1 MDYMNFNEQDLE
13 KMFDELNSIVAK
25 LSFEKN
31 EKKCDIIYNQYREL
45 VGEIKDLIIG
55 KVRDLDEA
63 RQKAKE
69 IADQVD
75 IIKRLSNLVSDQ
87 VNLFDFYKCKI
98 YNYEIQRISKAISK
112 FHRTKK
118 EMYYCR

>member
-1 MDYMNFNEQDLE
+1 MDYMNFNEQDLDN
-13 KMFDELNSIVAK
+13 MFEELNKIVAK

-45 VGEIKDLIIG
+45 VGEIKDLILG

-63 RQKAKE
+63 RAKAKE
-69 IADQVD
+69 IAEQVD

-87 VNLFDFYKCKI
+87 VSNFI
-98 YNYEIQRISKAISK
+98 
-112 FHRTKK
+112 
-118 EMYYCR
+118 

>member
-1 MDYMNFNEQDLE
+1 MDYMNFNEQDLD

-31 EKKCDIIYNQYREL
+31 EKKCDIIYNQYRDL
-45 VGEIKDLIIG
+45 VKEIKDLIIG

-69 IADQVD
+69 IAEQVE
-75 IIKRLSNLVSDQ
+75 ILNRLSNLVSDQ
-87 VNLFDFYKCKI
+87 V
-98 YNYEIQRISKAISK
+98 SK
-112 FHRTKK
+112 FI
-118 EMYYCR
+118 

>member
-13 KMFDELNSIVAK
+13 KMFEELNSIVAK
-25 LSFEKN
+25 LSFETN
-31 EKKCDIIYNQYREL
+31 QKKCDIIYNQYREL
-45 VGEIKDLIIG
+45 VQEIKDLIIG

-87 VNLFDFYKCKI
+87 V
-98 YNYEIQRISKAISK
+98 SK
-112 FHRTKK
+112 FI
-118 EMYYCR
+118 